1 MKKYIALLIACCL
14 IVSLAACGSAP
25 KQEETTA
32 PETEATQAPETE
44 ATTEETAASE
54 EAPAEETENTEIAEK
69 IAIANSLIDEPVE
82 KLYEAIGYPES
93 SDYAPS
99 CLTLGAEDG
108 NLYYD
113 GFIVYTIRNGENE
126 TVYYVE

>member
-1 MKKYIALLIACCL
+1 MKKILALILVCCMAA
-14 IVSLAACGSAP
+14 SLMACGSSEKPVETAAP
-25 KQEETTA
+25 EVTAA
-32 PETEATQAPETE
+32 PETTE
-44 ATTEETAASE
+44 ATTEATTE
-54 EAPAEETENTEIAEK
+54 PEETEPAETESNDVAEK
-69 IAIANSLIDEPVE
+69 IAIAQSLIDEPVE

-113 GFIVYTIRNGENE
+113 GFIVYTVRNGENE